1 MRVDVEWNANKGF
14 VATAF
19 ELKHPIVA
27 LTLSGL
33 KQRLQT
39 LFPDATGIEFR
50 LDRAGTAG
58 AGRTAGEPEF
68 GARRAPAGVGEIARF
83 IVRITGEDFF
93 ASVNFR
99 GDGTAIR
106 ADRAISFFGGEVDAG
121 RARTRR
127 SVQLA
132 GRAFRRRVPAA
143 CGR

>member
-50 LDRAGTAG
+50 LDRAAQ
-58 AGRTAGEPEF
+58 REQDERRESQSLER
-68 GARRAPAGVGEIARF
+68 GARRREWAR
-83 IVRITGEDFF
+83 
-93 ASVNFR
+93 
-99 GDGTAIR
+99 
-106 ADRAISFFGGEVDAG
+106 
-121 RARTRR
+121 
-127 SVQLA
+127 
-132 GRAFRRRVPAA
+132 
-143 CGR
+143 